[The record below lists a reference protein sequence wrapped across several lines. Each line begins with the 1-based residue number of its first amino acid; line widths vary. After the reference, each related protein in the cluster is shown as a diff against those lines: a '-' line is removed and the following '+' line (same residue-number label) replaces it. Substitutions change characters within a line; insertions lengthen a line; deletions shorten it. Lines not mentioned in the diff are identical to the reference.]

1 MFQPTP
7 VEELTWDLVNNINF
21 HFRHITNDEHIMCL
35 HFSCLIWILLSINLN
50 IFVVIICLIWKSE
63 KVDSWQDPNTGFESL
78 LKSREGRRLFEEFL
92 KKEFS
97 SENIQFWW
105 AVEQLKSLRGG
116 DKIFRQHVDVIFKIY
131 INDTAL
137 AEVRFDAF
145 LHFPRCTLRLALTR
159 RWSKIWCWRKKIRP
173 GTSLRRLKPRF
184 FPLCTGI
191 HTLGERI

>member
-1 MFQPTP
+1 M
-7 VEELTWDLVNNINF
+7 
-21 HFRHITNDEHIMCL
+21 
-35 HFSCLIWILLSINLN
+35 
-50 IFVVIICLIWKSE
+50 
-63 KVDSWQDPNTGFESL
+63 

-137 AEVRFDAF
+137 AEVRLDAF
-145 LHFPRCTLRLALTR
+145 ITFPKMHSQVSLD
-159 RWSKIWCWRKKIRP
+159 SKVKQNLMLKKENPPRDIFEEAQ
-173 GTSLRRLKPRF
+173 TKIFSLMHRDSYPR
-184 FPLCTGI
+184 
-191 HTLGERI
+191 